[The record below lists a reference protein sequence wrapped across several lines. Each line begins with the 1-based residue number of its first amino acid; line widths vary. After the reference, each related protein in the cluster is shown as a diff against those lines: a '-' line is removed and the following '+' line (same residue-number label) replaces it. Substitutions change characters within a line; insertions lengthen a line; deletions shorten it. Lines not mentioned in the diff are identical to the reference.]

1 MRVTFLLLLF
11 ATTAF
16 AADDDSGE
24 KTEKPLRV
32 VPLITSTPLTGTG
45 IGAAASY
52 LYDVGEDSAT
62 SQLQAGAQ
70 YSNTDSITTFV
81 RNNAFLKANT
91 VISNTGFLWSDINSE
106 FDGDDGRRVE

>member
-1 MRVTFLLLLF
+1 MICKRSIVCPRSVLFLLLF

-24 KTEKPLRV
+24 KKERPLRI

-45 IGAAASY
+45 VGAAASY
-52 LYDVGEDSAT
+52 LYTVGEDSAP
-62 SQLQAGAQ
+62 SQMQIGGQ
-70 YSNTDSITTFV
+70 YSNTDSITTFI

-91 VISNTGFLWSDINSE
+91 LISKKS
-106 FDGDDGRRVE
+106 